1 MIANSTHRTRRRV
14 LQSAGTAG
22 MMGLTGCMNSIMG
35 IGGPASGETNITYR
49 DRINA
54 LSVYAE
60 VFNETHDVDFTVDP
74 SMKPVQSN
82 YRSLTSEIA
91 AGNAPEVAGLDVI
104 FLPKFAELGALS
116 DIESFY
122 QGLPYKDDFFNA
134 LTNDFVRW
142 NDTVFALP
150 FWIDLS
156 LFIYNKEHFRE
167 AGLDPEN
174 PPVTFQEFIE
184 TARALK
190 SAGYETPLANTL
202 VDTAVFFFLPHVW
215 AGGGAL
221 FNEDKTECLIAEEP
235 AVRALEFFITLQDE
249 NLTTDQTARQGWT
262 HQPYI
267 SEETSMAYSNS
278 QFGTIRD
285 ASEDLYEKTATAM
298 FPMPSGGSQSSF
310 LGGNCI
316 TIMKQ
321 TEGDAY
327 DASETFIRW
336 LNSKEGMETTVTEL
350 GYVPARKSGFD
361 SEFIKENQDIYSPVE
376 RALQEGHPPP
386 MHPQM
391 TQIRSILNNAILRA
405 LLGDQSA
412 QESLNRAANDINSL
426 IQS

>member
-1 MIANSTHRTRRRV
+1 MNANSTHRTRRRV
-14 LQSAGTAG
+14 LQGAGTAG
-22 MMGLTGCMNSIMG
+22 MIGLAGCMNSVMET
-35 IGGPASGETNITYR
+35 GGPSAEGVNITYR

-60 VFNETHDVDFTVDP
+60 VFNDTHDVDFTVNP

-91 AGNAPEVAGLDVI
+91 AGNAPAVAGLDVI

-116 DIESFY
+116 DIGSFY
-122 QGLPYKDDFFNA
+122 QGLPYKNDFFDA
-134 LTNDFVRW
+134 LTNEFVRW
-142 NDTVFALP
+142 NNMIYALP

-167 AGLDPEN
+167 AGLDPES
-174 PPVTFQEFIE
+174 PPVTFQEFID

-202 VDTAVFFFLPHVW
+202 VDTASFFFLPHVW

-221 FNEDKTECLIAEEP
+221 FNKDGTECLIDEEP
-235 AVRALEFFITLQDE
+235 AVKALEFFITLQNE
-249 NLTTDQTARQGWT
+249 NLTTDQTARQEWT
-262 HQPYI
+262 HEAYI
-267 SEETSMAYSNS
+267 SGETSMAYSNS

-298 FPMPSGGSQSSF
+298 FPKPSGGSQTSF

-321 TEGDAY
+321 TESEAY
-327 DASETFIRW
+327 EASKTFLKW
-336 LNSKEGMETTVTEL
+336 LNSEKGMETTVTEL
-350 GYVPARKSGFD
+350 GYVPARQSGFD
-361 SEFIKENQDIYSPVE
+361 SEFIQENQGIYSSVE

-391 TQIRSILNNAILRA
+391 TQISSILNNALLRA

-412 QESLNRAANDINSL
+412 EKSLNRAASDINSL